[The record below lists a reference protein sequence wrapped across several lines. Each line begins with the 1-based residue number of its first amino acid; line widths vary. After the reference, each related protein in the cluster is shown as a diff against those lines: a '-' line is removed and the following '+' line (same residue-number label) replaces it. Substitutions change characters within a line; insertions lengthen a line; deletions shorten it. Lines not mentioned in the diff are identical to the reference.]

1 MEGVHETRSASERI
15 VTVIAIGAIRMQTHM
30 LHNVRQ
36 KWNSDVAC
44 IHTFWSSVEDL

>member
-30 LHNVRQ
+30 LQNVT